1 MESNNKLRCPQ
12 CHRDDTQ
19 NLPTLNPEFHIIFC
33 KKCLL
38 GFTYPVPKNIGKF
51 YSDIY
56 WKSPGITGI
65 LKDMLYKLFQARR
78 KKWIKKYLN
87 EGKILDVGSGEGV
100 FGNSLPDQYKVIN
113 LDIPDAEIKN
123 PDVIKK
129 DFITWQTKQ
138 KFDAVVF
145 WESLEHTSNPVE
157 YIQKA
162 SSLLNK
168 NGLIMIEFPRYDSL
182 ESKIFSKYWFHLD
195 PPRHLTHL
203 TLKGIIKMLKD
214 NNFKILSY
222 QSIIAPEYSLG
233 GFVASILVVL
243 EINTSDLFKKRA
255 SLLYLI
261 ILSPILLLAFP
272 WQIFLYL
279 INQSPI
285 GLIIARKMN

>member
-1 MESNNKLRCPQ
+1 MESNNKLSCPQ
-12 CHRDDTQ
+12 CHRGDTQ

-33 KKCLL
+33 NNCLL

-56 WKSPGITGI
+56 WKSPGISGI
-65 LKDMLYKLFQARR
+65 LKEMSYKLFQARR

-87 EGKILDVGSGEGV
+87 GGGILDVGSGEGI
-100 FGNSLPDQYKVIN
+100 FGKSLPNQYKVIN

-123 PDVIKK
+123 PAVIKE
-129 DFITWQTKQ
+129 DFIKWQTKQ
-138 KFDAVVF
+138 KFAAVVF
-145 WESLEHTSNPVE
+145 WESLEHTSNSVE
-157 YIQKA
+157 YIKKA
-162 SSLLNK
+162 GSLLNK

-182 ESKIFSKYWFHLD
+182 ESKVFSKYWFHLD

-203 TLKGIIKMLKD
+203 TLKGLIKMLKD
-214 NNFKILSY
+214 NNLKILYY
-222 QSIIAPEYSLG
+222 QSVMAPEYSLV
-233 GFVASILVVL
+233 GFVASILAVGG
-243 EINTSDLFKKRA
+243 INTSDLFKKRA

-285 GLIIARKMN
+285 GIIIAKKIN

>member
-1 MESNNKLRCPQ
+1 MKSNNKLSCPQ
-12 CHRDDTQ
+12 CQ
-19 NLPTLNPEFHIIFC
+19 NDAILTLSTLNQKFHILFC
-33 KKCLL
+33 SNCFL

-56 WKSPGITGI
+56 WKSSGITGI

-87 EGKILDVGSGEGV
+87 KGKILDVGSGEGI
-100 FGNSLPDQYKVIN
+100 FGKSLPDQYKVTN

-123 PDVIKK
+123 PNVIKE
-129 DFITWQTKQ
+129 DFIKWQTKQ

-145 WESLEHTSNPVE
+145 WESLEHTSNSVE
-157 YIQKA
+157 YIKKVC
-162 SSLLNK
+162 SLLNK

-203 TLKGIIKMLKD
+203 TIRGLIKVLKS
-214 NNFKILSY
+214 NNLKILSY
-222 QSIIAPEYSLG
+222 QSVIAPEYSLG
-233 GFVASILVVL
+233 GFVASVL
-243 EINTSDLFKKRA
+243 AVLRIDTSDLFKRHI

-261 ILSPILLLAFP
+261 IVLPILLTALL
-272 WQIFLYL
+272 WQIILYL

-285 GLIIARKMN
+285 GIIIARKMN

>member
-1 MESNNKLRCPQ
+1 MEENNILRCMQ

-19 NLPTLNPEFHIIFC
+19 NLPTINPEFHIIFC
-33 KKCLL
+33 NNCLL
-38 GFTYPVPKNIGKF
+38 GVTYPAPENIGNF
-51 YSDIY
+51 YPEIY
-56 WKSPGITGI
+56 WKSPDITGI
-65 LKDMLYKLFQARR
+65 LKDILYKLSQTRR

-87 EGKILDVGSGEGV
+87 EGEILDVGSGEGI
-100 FGNSLPDQYKVIN
+100 FGKSLPAQYKVTN

-129 DFITWQTKQ
+129 DFIKWQTKQ
-138 KFDAVVF
+138 KFAAVVF
-145 WESLEHTSNPVE
+145 WESLEHTLNSAK
-157 YIQKA
+157 YIQKTR
-162 SSLLNK
+162 SILK
-168 NGLIMIEFPRYDSL
+168 KHGLVMVEYPRFDSL

-203 TLKGIIKMLKD
+203 TLKGLIKMLKD

-222 QSIIAPEYSLG
+222 QSVMAPEYSLG
-233 GFVASILVVL
+233 GFVASVL
-243 EINTSDLFKKRA
+243 AVLGINTSDLFKKRD

-279 INQSPI
+279 VNQSPI
-285 GLIIARKMN
+285 GLIIARKIN